1 MKPEVKMN
9 CVTENELSLVSL
21 VKMNCV
27 IENESSLVS
36 LVVLP
41 KSKVPDIEEIVH
53 DELEDLAVIYCFMS
67 TETEGQKHHIIMI
80 PNDTLDAIG
89 YTEDQI
95 KKQAVANTINKQ
107 PMHVSSIGSF
117 IASMYKLDPQ
127 GLDQIPMYVA
137 TVSDYQF
144 GAKVLMYPEF
154 FEYAAAVVG
163 GSYYILPSSIHE
175 LILLANDGTST
186 VEDLQNTVRE
196 INQTE
201 VSESDFLSDEVYHYD
216 VNTKKF
222 ENASAYYNRVN
233 RLS

>member
-1 MKPEVKMN
+1 MKLEVKMN
-9 CVTENELSLVSL
+9 CVT
-21 VKMNCV
+21 
-27 IENESSLVS
+27 ENESSLVS

-53 DELEDLAVIYCFMS
+53 DELEDLAVIYCFMR

-95 KKQAVANTINKQ
+95 KKQAVTNAINKQ
-107 PMHVSSIGSF
+107 PMQVSSIGSF
-117 IASMYKLDPQ
+117 VSRVYKLDPQ
-127 GLDQIPMYVA
+127 GLLEPIPMYVA

-144 GAKVLMYPEF
+144 GAKVLAYPGF
-154 FEYAAAVVG
+154 FEYAAAIVG

-175 LILLANDGTST
+175 LILLADDGTLT
-186 VEDLQNTVRE
+186 VEELQNTVRE
-196 INQTE
+196 INETE
-201 VSESDFLSDEVYHYD
+201 VSESDFLSNEVYHYD

-222 ENASAYYNRVN
+222 ENASAYYNLVN
-233 RLS
+233 ILS